1 MAVLL
6 AIIQILKPLL
16 YKMWLSLY
24 HCNTF
29 RTFKPSLYTLILMAS
44 KTIFAFVIV
53 LILLFLFMMAEPS
66 GTKEVINR
74 KVCFL
79 KAHIILFNTNFIFSR
94 AKYSVFFF
102 FKSKIKLFWSVFL
115 CRFWKTMVICMMK
128 NQWVGIS
135 WGRFLQGQILCITM
149 VAPPSLKHLNAIG
162 IILLLCLTF
171 LLVFGSNLTTSLCS

>member
-1 MAVLL
+1 
-6 AIIQILKPLL
+6 
-16 YKMWLSLY
+16 
-24 HCNTF
+24 
-29 RTFKPSLYTLILMAS
+29 MAS

-66 GTKEVINR
+66 GTKEVLNR

-79 KAHIILFNTNFIFSR
+79 KAHIILFNTNFFFFLGQNIL
-94 AKYSVFFF
+94 FFF
-102 FKSKIKLFWSVFL
+102 FFFLKSKIKLFWSVFL
-115 CRFWKTMVICMMK
+115 CRFWKTREQIWRLWYQMVICMMK

-162 IILLLCLTF
+162 MILLLCLT
-171 LLVFGSNLTTSLCS
+171 LTP